1 MRWGPRR
8 YTQRLPSQDF
18 VELLQNIQGL
28 REVLLV
34 IRTVGMFTYKL
45 AINMHIE
52 NAMGARDQLKG
63 SHIVSQARQN
73 LARHPEGAESMF
85 SIVAILYADI

>member
-34 IRTVGMFTYKL
+34 IRTVGMLTYQL
-45 AINMHIE
+45 AVDAYVKHTV
-52 NAMGARDQLKG
+52 GTWD
-63 SHIVSQARQN
+63 
-73 LARHPEGAESMF
+73 
-85 SIVAILYADI
+85 